1 MNYICTV
8 CGGVGSELHSIL
20 RTNQNTEYLNCRKCR
35 CIFSKIR
42 ASEEE
47 LALYYDSYYSSENL
61 KIPEHIRERISK
73 MVSTFSKFRTTEN
86 KLCDLGY
93 GAGALL
99 EIAEMDGWNC
109 SGSEYSPEAI
119 EIGKIRGWD
128 VHQGEL
134 GRDDLPGP
142 FDVITIIET
151 LEHVQ
156 NPNDLISKASTRVRS
171 GGLIYGTTP
180 NAKSLN
186 SLLLGTKWSV
196 FSFPEHPILMS
207 KKSIMILLEANGFT
221 NIRIHSQGLN
231 PHDFFIEIKRLIG
244 KESHLNQNET
254 SRVQYGYDL
263 VQLFSAN
270 IFLAMFKKTVNYVLS
285 LVGVGDTLVFRGVKK

>member
-1 MNYICTV
+1 VIHVCKV
-8 CGGVGSELHSIL
+8 CGGVGSVLHPIL
-20 RTNQNTEYLNCRKCR
+20 RIKQTTEYLKCRKCG
-35 CIFSKIR
+35 CVFSKII
-42 ASEEE
+42 ASEAE
-47 LALYYDSYYSSENL
+47 LASYYDTYYSSENL
-61 KIPEHIRERISK
+61 KIPEHIRLSISK
-73 MVSTFSKFRTTEN
+73 TVSTFSKFRSSEN

-99 EIAEMDGWNC
+99 EIAEIDGWNC
-109 SGSEYSPEAI
+109 SGSEYSPDAI

-134 GRDDLPGP
+134 EIDDLPGP
-142 FDVITIIET
+142 FDVITIVET

-156 NPNDLISKASTRVRS
+156 DPNDLISKASIRLRQ

-180 NAKSLN
+180 NGKSLN
-186 SLLLGTKWSV
+186 SFLLGTKWSV

-207 KKSIMILLEANGFT
+207 KKSIEILLVANGFT
-221 NIRIHSQGLN
+221 NIRVYSQGLN
-231 PHDFFIEIKRLIG
+231 PHDLFREIKRLLS
-244 KESHLNQNET
+244 KESHSQSET

-270 IFLAMFKKTVNYVLS
+270 IFLTMFKKTVNYVLS
-285 LVGVGDTLVFRGVKK
+285 LAGIGDTLVFRAVKK